1 MYYEI
6 NVSLN
11 GQHFFAT
18 DKRSITN
25 KQALEKV
32 YKVFKE
38 KFSPEDGYD
47 IIVSRIETVGKG
59 DLDTDEWH
67 INPAVNVWVFE
78 RNGKIITL
86 KCHIITGEIEATE
99 K

>member
-25 KQALEKV
+25 KIALKVV
-32 YKVFKE
+32 YKILKE
-38 KFSPEDGYD
+38 KFPLEEGYNITVTQWD
-47 IIVSRIETVGKG
+47 TVGKFVDMNEEG
-59 DLDTDEWH
+59 
-67 INPAVNVWVFE
+67 
-78 RNGKIITL
+78 
-86 KCHIITGEIEATE
+86 
-99 K
+99 

>member
-25 KQALEKV
+25 KIALEV
-32 YKVFKE
+32 IYKILKQ
-38 KFSPEDGYD
+38 KFPLEEGYD
-47 IIVSRIETVGKG
+47 ITVSKYETVGNFI
-59 DLDTDEWH
+59 DMSY
-67 INPAVNVWVFE
+67 INE
-78 RNGKIITL
+78 EG
-86 KCHIITGEIEATE
+86 
-99 K
+99 